1 MTAPTSDIQHVLSK
15 TQAVEQLYQ
24 AHKQQPDNDQQK
36 FAATV
41 QQKMYDKTHQTQESS
56 ETEQGKILKDRQ
68 DKLSLSFKKRDQ
80 RKQHEKKDET
90 QEDDGTFGE
99 DVGQIVDIKI

>member
-41 QQKMYDKTHQTQESS
+41 QQKMYDKAHQTQESP
-56 ETEQGKILKDRQ
+56 EAEQGKISQDRR
-68 DKLSLSFKKRDQ
+68 DKLSLSFKKREQ
-80 RKQHEKKDET
+80 KKEKNKKEEPHEGEDTFDET
-90 QEDDGTFGE
+90 
-99 DVGQIVDIKI
+99 VGHIVDIKV